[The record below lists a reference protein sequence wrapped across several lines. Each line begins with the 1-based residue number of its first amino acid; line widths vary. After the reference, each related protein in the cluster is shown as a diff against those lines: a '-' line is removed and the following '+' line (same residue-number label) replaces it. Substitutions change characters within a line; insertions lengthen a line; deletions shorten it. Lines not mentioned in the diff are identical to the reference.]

1 MRNLG
6 LYRLQRHDKRTIGM
20 HWQIHKDSR
29 NHYQVAAQARRA
41 AAGRDRL
48 RLPAGR
54 DVRLDRAAAR

>member
-29 NHYQVAAQARRA
+29 NHYAVAAPGAS
-41 AAGRDRL
+41 GC
-48 RLPAGR
+48 PSPSPS
-54 DVRLDRAAAR
+54 DVRRP